1 MSIRVV
7 ECPLINLKVVG
18 LWGRM
23 QCGPNFENLEFVPP
37 RKTAGK
43 KGVTD
48 HIVIVAALEVI
59 LVGLRKLKYVLF
71 KFPWVGLKI
80 DGRI

>member
-1 MSIRVV
+1 M
-7 ECPLINLKVVG
+7 
-18 LWGRM
+18 
-23 QCGPNFENLEFVPP
+23 
-37 RKTAGK
+37 AGK

-71 KFPWVGLKI
+71 KCPWVGLKI